1 MVDGKAQKTNENS
14 GRRSTLL
21 PMKQAYAQLLPKAF
35 KRFSMKSAVRTGLPT
50 LGYYLHKKPLP
61 ASERP
66 ALFTMNILPPM
77 MTVWYHIVRKHLG
90 DEVDITIFDCSGR
103 LNAKEFPKA
112 RVQKFLNLYAATK
125 SDIFLRDI
133 AKNRKIG
140 WICDDDMFP
149 ISSKMV
155 DVLKEEFADENT
167 AAVSFRPR
175 DWWHLEIEGKS
186 YEPMSSYCTAFNREI
201 LVEKEHLSLGPAN
214 GNTHPSHIGKSP
226 GRYDTCDKANEIL
239 LQKGYRCA
247 IVPKEERS
255 EYLTGFSGVSGAV
268 MMLYHFKNPEQIL
281 QYYEDPPKNQWGGNM
296 LFGTLAAMLAI
307 SVVQELFT
315 ELKGAPYP
323 LRALP
328 KREELE
334 NLLDNHRQYLRPD
347 QHEHE
352 AMLRASEVR
361 LKAAL

>member
-1 MVDGKAQKTNENS
+1 MADKE
-14 GRRSTLL
+14 RRSAYTVAVKQHYALLL
-21 PMKQAYAQLLPKAF
+21 PTAF
-35 KRFSMKSAVRTGLPT
+35 KRFSMQSSLRTGLPT
-50 LGYYLHKKPLP
+50 LAYFLHKRPLP
-61 ASERP
+61 PGDKP

-90 DEVDITIFDCSGR
+90 DAVDITIFDCSGK
-103 LNAKEFPKA
+103 LKAQEFPEA

-133 AKNRKIG
+133 AKHRKIA

-149 ISSKMV
+149 ISSQMV
-155 DVLKEEFADENT
+155 DVLSKEFEDEKT

-175 DWWHLEIEGKS
+175 DWWHFEIDGKS
-186 YEPMSSYCTAFNREI
+186 YEPMSSYCTALNRNI
-201 LVEKEHLSLGPAN
+201 FVDKEHLSLGPAD

-239 LQKGYRCA
+239 IQKGYRCF
-247 IVPKEERS
+247 IVPEEKRS
-255 EYLTGFSGVSGAV
+255 TYLTGFSGVSGAV
-268 MMLYHFKNPEQIL
+268 MLLYHFKNPEQVL
-281 QYYEDPPKNQWGGNM
+281 AYYEDPPEDQWNGNM

-307 SVVQELFT
+307 CIVQELYT
-315 ELKGAPYP
+315 ELKGEPYP
-323 LRALP
+323 LHSLP
-328 KREELE
+328 QRSELE
-334 NLLDNHRQYLRPD
+334 SLLDSRRKYLRPD

-352 AMLRASEVR
+352 AMIRASEAR